1 METKTTEKIAKL
13 KANIERLNQEK
24 INIDIEIKK
33 CKAELVKLNKKAQQE
48 KLSMVIKNLS
58 QKGISLDDLLNVTSA
73 DEIADLMEKQES
85 TSNDYSVS
93 ADETSV
99 DDSSDELK
107 TIHVIDESIG
117 EVKTIPVV
125 KQENWNDNHEYYAN
139 TQVGPSY
146 ED

>member
-33 CKAELVKLNKKAQQE
+33 CKAELVKLNKRAQQE
-48 KLSMVIKNLS
+48 KLAMVIKNLS

-73 DEIADLMEKQES
+73 DEVADLMEKQES

-99 DDSSDELK
+99 DDSSDEPELSK
-107 TIHVIDESIG
+107 DT
-117 EVKTIPVV
+117 PA
-125 KQENWNDNHEYYAN
+125 QENWNDNHEYYAN
-139 TQVGPSY
+139 TQVGHSY

>member
-99 DDSSDELK
+99 DDSSDEPELSK
-107 TIHVIDESIG
+107 DT
-117 EVKTIPVV
+117 PA
-125 KQENWNDNHEYYAN
+125 QENWNDNHEYYAN
-139 TQVGPSY
+139 TQVSPSY

>member
-58 QKGISLDDLLNVTSA
+58 QKGISLDDLLNVTST
-73 DEIADLMEKQES
+73 DEIVDLVEKQES
-85 TSNDYSVS
+85 TSGDSPIT
-93 ADETSV
+93 ADENPADDTYETS
-99 DDSSDELK
+99 DDDTPDEPELSK
-107 TIHVIDESIG
+107 DTPAQD
-117 EVKTIPVV
+117 
-125 KQENWNDNHEYYAN
+125 NWNDNHEYYAN